1 MVEVETIQKM
11 KELAAEVA
19 NLLDENK
26 KLKEQLEEFQFN
38 SILAKQKEIN
48 EKVFSDMDKLRE
60 RVDLLERINNG
71 A

>member
-26 KLKEQLEEFQFN
+26 KLKERLEEFQFN
-38 SILAKQKEIN
+38 AILAKQKEIN
-48 EKVFSDMDKLRE
+48 EKVFSDIDKLRE

>member
-1 MVEVETIQKM
+1 MTIESIQKM

-60 RVDLLERINNG
+60 RVDLLERINKG

>member
-38 SILAKQKEIN
+38 AILAKQKEIN
-48 EKVFSDMDKLRE
+48 EKVFSDIDKLRE